1 MVSRDALEQAL
12 VYQREHG
19 GQIGDCLI
27 ALGALT
33 AEQIND
39 VLNEV
44 PTSPRNVEEID
55 IDPVFLLQ
63 LMIKGIYS
71 ENLERPSQISSA
83 LKLANSVVTT
93 LLKNAVDRKLVEA
106 VGQVDSPSG
115 RLTEMR
121 YALSGAGR
129 DWAIE
134 SLERCQ
140 YSGPAPVSLQAYT
153 ERIARQRITNERVSR
168 PVMEAAFK
176 DLVIPDRFLSRL
188 GPAINSGSAILIHG
202 PTGNGKTTIAE
213 VIGQIFQNV
222 IYIPYCFEVDGQI
235 IKVYDPSIHRA
246 IEEIAVEDAGTP
258 NLRRWQTDDRWV
270 PCYRPTVI
278 VGGELTLA
286 MLDLQFNE
294 IAKFYEAPMHIKA
307 LNGTFVIDDFGRQ
320 LAKPEDILNRWIVPL
335 NSKVDYLSLHTGKN
349 FQLPFDGLVMFSTN
363 LRPSDLMDPA
373 FQRRLAYK
381 LKTVAPSE
389 ALFREIF
396 ENITIKHGLQLT
408 DEIYEKVLAGI
419 RANGMPLAYF
429 QPNFI
434 VEQVMTSCRF
444 EDMEPRLTLENV
456 EDAMLNMFSDENDD
470 KIN

>member
-1 MVSRDALEQAL
+1 M
-12 VYQREHG
+12 
-19 GQIGDCLI
+19 
-27 ALGALT
+27 T
-33 AEQIND
+33 A
-39 VLNEV
+39 
-44 PTSPRNVEEID
+44 
-55 IDPVFLLQ
+55 F
-63 LMIKGIYS
+63 
-71 ENLERPSQISSA
+71 
-83 LKLANSVVTT
+83 
-93 LLKNAVDRKLVEA
+93 
-106 VGQVDSPSG
+106 
-115 RLTEMR
+115 
-121 YALSGAGR
+121 
-129 DWAIE
+129 
-134 SLERCQ
+134 
-140 YSGPAPVSLQAYT
+140 
-153 ERIARQRITNERVSR
+153 
-168 PVMEAAFK
+168 AA
-176 DLVIPDRFLSRL
+176 
-188 GPAINSGSAILIHG
+188 
-202 PTGNGKTTIAE
+202 IAE
-213 VIGQIFQNV
+213 VIGEIFRNV

-235 IKVYDPSIHRA
+235 IKVYDPSIHSA
-246 IEEIAVEDAGTP
+246 IEGLAVEDTETP
-258 NLRRWQTDDRWV
+258 SLRRWQADERWV

-278 VGGELTLA
+278 AGGELTLA

-381 LKTVAPSE
+381 LKTVAPPE

-396 ENITIKHGLQLT
+396 ENIASKNGLQLT

-419 RANGMPLAYF
+419 HANGMPLAYF

-470 KIN
+470 ETVGAEHTV